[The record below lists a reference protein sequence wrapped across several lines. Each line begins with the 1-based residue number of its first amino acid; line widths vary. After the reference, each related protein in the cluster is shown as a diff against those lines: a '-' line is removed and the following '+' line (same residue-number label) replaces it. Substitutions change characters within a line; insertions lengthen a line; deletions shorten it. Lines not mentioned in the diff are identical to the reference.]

1 MLASV
6 LSLHTPLVPPG
17 LGSKGFFIFSKRSNA
32 ACQIN
37 GNEAEY
43 TMQAN
48 ILPFYT
54 SAYFCEEGRVA
65 NKRGKV

>member
-6 LSLHTPLVPPG
+6 LSLHTPLVPG
-17 LGSKGFFIFSKRSNA
+17 LGSKGFFIFSERSHV

-37 GNEAEY
+37 GNETEY

-48 ILPFYT
+48 IQPFYT

-65 NKRGKV
+65 N